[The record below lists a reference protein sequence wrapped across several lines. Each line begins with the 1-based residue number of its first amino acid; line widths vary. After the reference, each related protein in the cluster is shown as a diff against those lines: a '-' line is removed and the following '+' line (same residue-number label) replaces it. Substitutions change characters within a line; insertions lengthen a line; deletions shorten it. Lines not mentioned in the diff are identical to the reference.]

1 MERSDEKCTLMTE
14 EEAREVLREFMER
27 PDKGKEW
34 PKVWIGDVIASGELG
49 YTFQA
54 TYYEPRWKPEDGWQK
69 WGVDARTKEC
79 GFMIM

>member
-14 EEAREVLREFMER
+14 EEARQVLREFMER

-34 PKVWIGDVIASGELG
+34 PKVWIGEKIGEDKLG
-49 YTFQA
+49 FSFQA
-54 TYYEPRWKPEDGWQK
+54 TYYYKGWKPEDGFQI

-79 GFMIM
+79 MFNIM